1 MTLASFRS
9 DTILQKLNGTKEL
22 DLWRHFPWWT
32 LKFMWALFLKALLVV
47 DYMGLSQSMNNP
59 INRAPKKGRTNRFLN
74 THVFFQEIWRS
85 WYVGFWLCL
94 SRGDF
99 GLHRWSV
106 RWFPGDRVGFG
117 SASLPFHRYHGFG
130 PLAGEKPTEDGYS
143 RFCIY
148 QYIYIYLVGGFHHFL
163 FFHTLGI
170 MIPTDFHIF
179 QRGRYTTNQI
189 YFMVTYDIM
198 GRYGDIPNSF
208 IWIWGFAWGQHLDWE
223 ISPTVMGIEWGQ
235 ICPRILGK
243 LRGWVL
249 KFKLI
254 FAYLC
259 YDGDIPQGKLT

>member
-1 MTLASFRS
+1 
-9 DTILQKLNGTKEL
+9 
-22 DLWRHFPWWT
+22 
-32 LKFMWALFLKALLVV
+32 
-47 DYMGLSQSMNNP
+47 
-59 INRAPKKGRTNRFLN
+59 
-74 THVFFQEIWRS
+74 
-85 WYVGFWLCL
+85 
-94 SRGDF
+94 
-99 GLHRWSV
+99 
-106 RWFPGDRVGFG
+106 
-117 SASLPFHRYHGFG
+117 
-130 PLAGEKPTEDGYS
+130 
-143 RFCIY
+143 
-148 QYIYIYLVGGFHHFL
+148 
-163 FFHTLGI
+163 